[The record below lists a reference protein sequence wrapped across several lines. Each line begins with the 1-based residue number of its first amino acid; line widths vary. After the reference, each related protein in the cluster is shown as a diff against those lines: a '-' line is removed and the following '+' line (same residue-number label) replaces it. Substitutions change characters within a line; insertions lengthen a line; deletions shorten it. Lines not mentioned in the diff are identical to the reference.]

1 MKAPTSLTKTI
12 EFERRKKERERERE
26 RVSRE
31 ERERKE
37 QYFMGYISLD
47 IHLLT
52 CELILMLI
60 GLVILH
66 IDTPLLVTTSSLV
79 TR

>member
-1 MKAPTSLTKTI
+1 M
-12 EFERRKKERERERE
+12 EERRRERDRERERE

-66 IDTPLLVTTSSLV
+66 IDAPLLVIASSLV
-79 TR
+79 TC